1 MPGKLRIFISSTM
14 DDLENERATI
24 VKRLDSMN
32 FEPVNAEGLLPNGAT
47 SWERI
52 SEELDSCHVM
62 VLLSG
67 VRYGWVPS
75 SGPLAKENIS
85 VTHGEYRAA
94 RTLGLPILP
103 FFKNLGYKAVRN
115 SKDAKRRDAFRKEVE
130 DWDKGQF
137 RGMFTNVVDLSEAVG
152 VAVVRMLSDHFQR
165 DLIQKRRMLT
175 VGQPPSSPPPA
186 IGEVEVPVHLMRSVA
201 EGRAILWV
209 GSGISLRAGL
219 PSTGV
224 LTAELVRSIQ
234 EKAGEYAPPAVG
246 SGIASV
252 ASDFEILQGRDLLL
266 QKLRELLDLPGGLT
280 PTDSHFHAVELFP
293 RIITT
298 NYDHLLE
305 TAAESKQTG
314 HTLVVGPQL
323 PSPVP
328 EKFIWKMHG
337 AADHPDVLVMSES
350 DLARFEAAG
359 AELQP
364 ALRELLESG
373 PLLVAGTS
381 LRDPSVLRLFR
392 ALREVLDGYW
402 TVIPGDILG
411 QARARD
417 LRLQPIEGPL
427 ESVLAGLARPNG
439 GGTGAAV

>member
-14 DDLENERATI
+14 EDLENERAMI

-52 SEELDSCHVM
+52 SEELDSCHVL

-67 VRYGWVPS
+67 VRYGWIPS
-75 SGPLAKENIS
+75 SGPLSKEYIS

-103 FFKNLGYKAVRN
+103 FFKHLGYKADRK
-115 SKDAKRRDAFRKEVE
+115 SKDAKRRDTFRNEVE
-130 DWDKGQF
+130 EWNKGHF
-137 RGMFTNVVDLSEAVG
+137 RSMFKNVVDLSEMVG

-165 DLIQKRRMLT
+165 ELIQNRRT
-175 VGQPPSSPPPA
+175 QAVVQPPPPTPV
-186 IGEVEVPVHLMRSVA
+186 ISEVEPPLHLVRSVA

-219 PSTGV
+219 PSTAV

-234 EKAGEYAPPAVG
+234 EKAGEYAPPPVG

-252 ASDFEILQGRDLLL
+252 ASDFELLQSRDLLL

-280 PTDSHFHAVELFP
+280 PTDAHFHAVELFP

-298 NYDHLLE
+298 NYDQLLE
-305 TAAESKQTG
+305 TAAEAKRTG

-328 EKFIWKMHG
+328 QKFIWKIHG

-350 DLARFEAAG
+350 DLARFEATG

-364 ALRELLESG
+364 ALRKLLESG
-373 PLLVAGTS
+373 PVLVAGTS
-381 LRDPSVLRLFR
+381 LRDPSVVRLFR
-392 ALREVLDGYW
+392 ALRPVLDGYW

-411 QARARD
+411 QVRARD
-417 LRLQPIEGPL
+417 LSLQPLEGTL
-427 ESVLAGLARPNG
+427 ESVLAALARPNG
-439 GGTGAAV
+439 GRTGAAV